1 MNTTELLS
9 TLEAF
14 DPELYGA
21 LQQAVERQ
29 RYELSLLPTANAVS
43 PFMAFLK
50 GSILGNEYTDHHAA
64 EEEQWLERLAIDRA
78 KKLFGAQQAIVRVSN
93 LQAASR
99 VVFYA
104 LAEQGNTVLS
114 FNGRKQEHTA
124 GEWLSFQFESFAI
137 DDKTQLIDLD
147 ALAAQAEQCRPR
159 LLIFSPVNYPRQ
171 MDYERLADIAHSVG
185 AKLWVDMG
193 QNAGLVAGKAMRSP
207 VPYAD
212 VVTFAAN
219 DSLRGP
225 QSAVILCRT
234 SEIADNINRAIV
246 NTGHVD
252 IKGNN
257 LVALALAFNEAATER
272 YQGYCQQVL
281 KNATALQAG
290 IWSAGVETLC
300 GATESH
306 LVMAR
311 LEDGQNAQEVAK
323 LFWRAGILVK
333 PDILPTQHSTHEF
346 KALRLSSLCPTT
358 RGFKEDEMKHIG
370 HLLANF
376 ILAGSDAQAD
386 VKKEVAELI
395 MDKPVFSPAWLPE
408 ATPGAAATTRGAIN
422 TPHAAEASLKH
433 RLMEQLLHLGGR

>member
-9 TLEAF
+9 TMEAF

-78 KKLFGAQQAIVRVSN
+78 KKLFDAQQAIVRVSN

-147 ALAAQAEQCRPR
+147 ALAR

-225 QSAVILCRT
+225 QSAVILCKN
-234 SEIADNINRAIV
+234 EVADKINRAVV

-257 LVALALAFNEAATER
+257 LVALALVFHEAETER

-311 LEDGQNAQEVAK
+311 LEDGQNAQEMAK
-323 LFWRAGILVK
+323 LFWRAGLLVK
-333 PDILPTQHSTHEF
+333 PDILPTQHSTREF

-358 RGFKEDEMKHIG
+358 RGFKEEEMKHIG

-376 ILAGSDAQAD
+376 ILAGNDVQGD
-386 VKKEVAELI
+386 VKKEIAKLI
-395 MDKPVFSPAWLPE
+395 MDKPVFSPDWLPE
-408 ATPGAAATTRGAIN
+408 VNPSAARTTRGAIN

-433 RLMEQLLHLGGR
+433 RFMEQLLHLGGR

>member
-1 MNTTELLS
+1 MDTTEILS
-9 TLEAF
+9 TLENF

-64 EEEQWLERLAIDRA
+64 DEEQWLERLASDRA
-78 KKLFGAQQAIVRVSN
+78 TKLFGAQHAIVRVAN

-124 GEWLSFQFESFAI
+124 GEWLSFQFESYAI

-147 ALAAQAEQCRPR
+147 ALAAQAQRCRPR

-171 MDYERLADIAHSVG
+171 MDYERLAEIAHSVG

-225 QSAVILCRT
+225 QSAVILCK
-234 SEIADNINRAIV
+234 SEIAERLDRAVV
-246 NTGHVD
+246 NTGHAD

-257 LVALALAFNEAATER
+257 LVALALVFHEAATER
-272 YQGYCQQVL
+272 YQGYCQQVR
-281 KNATALQAG
+281 KNAEALQAG

-300 GATESH
+300 GSTESH
-306 LVMAR
+306 LVLPR
-311 LEDGQNAQEVAK
+311 LEDGQNAQEMAK
-323 LFWRAGILVK
+323 LFWRAGLLVK
-333 PDILPTQHSTHEF
+333 PDILPTQHSTREF
-346 KALRLSSLCPTT
+346 KALRISSLCPTT
-358 RGFKEDEMKHIG
+358 RGFHEDEMKHVG

-376 ILAGSDAQAD
+376 ILAGAD
-386 VKKEVAELI
+386 VQGAVKKEIGKLI
-395 MDKPVFSPAWLPE
+395 MDKPVFSPEWLPE
-408 ATPGAAATTRGAIN
+408 VNPGAASTTRGAIN
-422 TPHAAEASLKH
+422 TPHGAEASLKH
-433 RLMEQLLHLGGR
+433 RIMEQLLHLGGR